1 MTMFRL
7 SGLITI
13 IPATLL
19 LTVSFFVLFT
29 LRKVETQ
36 GLKSFGYVVVSL
48 LWISS
53 LLFFSIGVYTISTGR
68 PPMICMMQ
76 QMMKAK
82 MGGMMQCPK
91 MQNAM
96 KTDMSGMM
104 QEKTDSSMMKQ

>member
-19 LTVSFFVLFT
+19 LTISFFVLFA

-53 LLFFSIGVYTISTGR
+53 LWFFSIGVYTISTGR

-76 QMMKAK
+76 QMMKDK
-82 MGGMMQCPK
+82 MH
-91 MQNAM
+91 
-96 KTDMSGMM
+96 
-104 QEKTDSSMMKQ
+104 SMMKDGRMPAMMQSETQAIK